1 MTTTIEKT
9 EVIPQVSQDEGKN
22 KRKRKFSRV
31 KNVRSAYNLFY
42 IDMKKKAGE
51 EKIKSADVSV
61 AWKEQEDKSYWQ
73 ELAKKEKKRFLDD
86 ALAAGYTLEE
96 IEERKG
102 SKSKKKSKKN
112 EGEDNNTIKR
122 PCNASLKYTNDHIKV
137 VRETPRGI
145 IPHELDLVLDYRW
158 KKHVKTQ
165 KKKDENYE
173 PDEGEEETFK
183 KEEAS
188 KKVEI
193 SPTEARVI
201 LGFRWKDMEDTD
213 EVKVKYLKEA
223 KDRYDEWVKAKEEA
237 KKESKKE

>member
-1 MTTTIEKT
+1 MTTTIENN
-9 EVIPQVSQDEGKN
+9 EVIPPQDESKN
-22 KRKRKFSRV
+22 KRKRKFSKV

-51 EKIKSADVSV
+51 KKIKSADVSA
-61 AWKEQEDKSYWQ
+61 AWKEQDDKSYWQ
-73 ELAKKEKKRFLDD
+73 ELAKKEKQRFLDD
-86 ALAAGYTLEE
+86 ALSAGYTMEE

-102 SKSKKKSKKN
+102 KKSKKKQKKN
-112 EGEDNNTIKR
+112 DDGDKTIKR

-137 VRETPRGI
+137 VRENPSDVN
-145 IPHELDLVLDYRW
+145 PHELGLVLDCRW

-173 PDEGEEETFK
+173 PSEGEEDTFK
-183 KEEAS
+183 KEEAA
-188 KKVEI
+188 KKVEF

-213 EVKVKYLKEA
+213 DVKAKYLKEA
-223 KDRYDEWVKAKEEA
+223 KDRYDEWVEAKEDV
-237 KKESKKE
+237 KNVTK